1 MSHENEQGQAT
12 AEYAVGV
19 LGAVTIASIL
29 IHPDSPVVEAL
40 HARIE
45 DYVAHAFRFTLP
57 DLFRWPW

>member
-1 MSHENEQGQAT
+1 MSSEHEHGQAT

-40 HARIE
+40 HAWIE
-45 DYVAHAFRFTLP
+45 DYVAKSFRLTLP